1 MLITKLFGFLTT
13 NLMLGK
19 VKIILVLLVCIPTFL
34 YSQNE
39 KNMNAIKAKIRV
51 VQKDDLVNIYAK
63 VINNSGMNHENL
75 NYTLFLIKKDQ
86 SNNLSK
92 NRQSGKFSLLV
103 NETKVLSKQQ
113 LNINDKG
120 AIKIFLYVRND
131 KKVISKDSINITL
144 IDKKYS
150 SEKIE
155 EKNIELTGLVVENTM
170 TKLGKD
176 FYDYYNQISQLNNI
190 NYPFIIV
197 INEKPSLGGRNSE
210 VSIVVEDEILYQFR
224 TQPNEEYLYNNALEA
239 NRKIYKYH
247 IKRKLLQK
255 KEPTY

>member
-1 MLITKLFGFLTT
+1 MF
-13 NLMLGK
+13 GK
-19 VKIILVLLVCIPTFL
+19 VKIMLFILICIPMFIF
-34 YSQNE
+34 SQNE
-39 KNMNAIKAKIRV
+39 KNIDAIKAKIRV
-51 VQKDDLVNIYAK
+51 IQKDDLVNVYAK
-63 VINNSGMNHENL
+63 AINNSGMNHENL

-86 SNNLSK
+86 TNNLSK
-92 NRQSGKFSLLV
+92 NRQSGKFSLLA
-103 NETKVLSKQQ
+103 NETKILSKQQ

-120 AIKIFLYVRND
+120 DIKIFFYIRNN
-131 KKVISKDSINITL
+131 KKLISKDSINITL

-176 FYDYYNQISQLNNI
+176 FYDFYNQISQLNNI

-210 VSIVVEDEILYQFR
+210 VSIVVEDEVLYLFR

-239 NRKIYKYH
+239 NRKIYKYY

>member
-1 MLITKLFGFLTT
+1 MLIIKLYGFLTI
-13 NLMLGK
+13 NIMLEK
-19 VKIILVLLVCIPTFL
+19 VKIIFFILVCTPLFIF
-34 YSQNE
+34 SQNE
-39 KNMNAIKAKIRV
+39 KSSNAIKAKIRV

-63 VINNSGMNHENL
+63 AINNSGMNYENL

-86 SNNLSK
+86 SNNFSK

-103 NETKVLSKQQ
+103 DETKVLSQQQ

-120 AIKIFLYVRND
+120 DIKIFLYVRDSN
-131 KKVISKDSINITL
+131 KLISKDSINIAL

-155 EKNIELTGLVVENTM
+155 EKNIVLTGLVIENTM

-176 FYDYYNQISQLNNI
+176 FYDNFNQISQLNNI

-210 VSIVVEDEILYQFR
+210 VSIVVDDEVLYLFR
-224 TQPNEEYLYNNALEA
+224 TQPSEEYLYNNALEA

-247 IKRKLLQK
+247 IKRKLLQE